1 MTSNGTGRRRSPR
14 RRRLAMVCDMD
25 PRGAAM
31 LQSTGDKSKPEEVV
45 KWEDRCKVATRSRS
59 RNGRESSARKLERV
73 GRNRSHGAERESPSR
88 ASVSMGV
95 GASPNG
101 SRVNMA
107 ASRYEG
113 ECKHCGV
120 VASAKDR
127 NEWREL
133 LRLPCCCGQHDWLAT
148 TEPGRPAAGMPENVA
163 RR

>member
-1 MTSNGTGRRRSPR
+1 M
-14 RRRLAMVCDMD
+14 
-25 PRGAAM
+25 
-31 LQSTGDKSKPEEVV
+31 
-45 KWEDRCKVATRSRS
+45 ATRSRS

-73 GRNRSHGAERESPSR
+73 GRNRAHGAERESPSR

-101 SRVNMA
+101 SGANMA

-163 RR
+163 PR

>member
-1 MTSNGTGRRRSPR
+1 M
-14 RRRLAMVCDMD
+14 
-25 PRGAAM
+25 
-31 LQSTGDKSKPEEVV
+31 
-45 KWEDRCKVATRSRS
+45 ATRSRS

-73 GRNRSHGAERESPSR
+73 GRNRAHGAERESPSR

-101 SRVNMA
+101 SGANMA

-133 LRLPCCCGQHDWLAT
+133 LRLPCCCGQRNWLAT

-163 RR
+163 LR